1 MGDNLIVITS
11 YIKLTVALL
20 QKEVL
25 QVLKDHILETSQQ
38 KTYLDQLMA
47 VVIDRAPDLLD
58 QVNAAAGLE
67 DAVCWKPHS
76 EEFC

>member
-1 MGDNLIVITS
+1 MDSPLTDNVFCAIF
-11 YIKLTVALL
+11 

-38 KTYLDQLMA
+38 KIYLDQLMT
-47 VVIDRAPDLLD
+47 VVIDNAPNLLEHMDSETDLITNL
-58 QVNAAAGLE
+58 
-67 DAVCWKPHS
+67 CWKPES